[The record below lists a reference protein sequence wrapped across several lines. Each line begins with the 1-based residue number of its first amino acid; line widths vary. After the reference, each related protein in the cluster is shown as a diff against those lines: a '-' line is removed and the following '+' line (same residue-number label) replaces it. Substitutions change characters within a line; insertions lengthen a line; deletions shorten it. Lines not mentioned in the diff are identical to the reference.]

1 MFNTFDRYFSLSF
14 YGDKRILSIMIYEL
28 IHDKTYLK

>member
-1 MFNTFDRYFSLSF
+1 
-14 YGDKRILSIMIYEL
+14 MIYEL